1 MDSNNAAGEARG
13 NWLRTNRGVGA
24 CLVGIVILL
33 LIYLSTEDWIYQVL
47 RDGFRLGF
55 FSVISAFTMLLCSA
69 ALLFDR
75 HRNVVEED
83 VAKAGRFNFIV
94 PVVAVLVCYAY
105 FELAWNIDFL
115 LITPV
120 FMFAATWFL
129 GVRPMRSA
137 AIAGIVMTLVIFGL
151 FWSISIYLPTSIISI

>member
-1 MDSNNAAGEARG
+1 MNNNNAVPAARG
-13 NWLRTNRGVGA
+13 NWFRTNRGVGA

-55 FSVISAFTMLLCSA
+55 FSVISAFTMLFCAA

-83 VAKAGRFNFIV
+83 IAKAGRYNFIV

-129 GVRPMRSA
+129 GVRPLLSA
-137 AIAGIVMTLVIFGL
+137 VIAGVVITVVIFGL
-151 FWSISIYLPTSIISI
+151 FWSIGIYLPTSIISI